1 MRHLNVK
8 RESASFLLYLLAMND
23 TFMRVIVQYNYKIT
37 QNQAIIVVVHYVD
50 IYRFSLMSVI

>member
-1 MRHLNVK
+1 MRRLNVK

-37 QNQAIIVVVHYVD
+37 QNQAIIVVVHYPD
-50 IYRFSLMSVI
+50 IHRFSLMSVI